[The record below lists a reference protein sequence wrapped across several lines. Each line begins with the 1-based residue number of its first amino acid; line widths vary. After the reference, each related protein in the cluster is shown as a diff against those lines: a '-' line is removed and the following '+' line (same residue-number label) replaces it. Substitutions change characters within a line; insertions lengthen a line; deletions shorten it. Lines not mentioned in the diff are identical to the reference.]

1 MNGKF
6 LFYIIAISA
15 LISFHCS
22 KNPGTEDNSL
32 TKEQVKSET
41 KSVNTELQNPSAG
54 NTLKF
59 AKDTN
64 NKSDRDSFFDP
75 LPKIMYYRYYNE
87 RYGFEFFYPGYLIKS
102 EPPVN
107 GDGQEFTTKDG
118 LELLAYGSN
127 DIEITG
133 KTLKEIFEDVK
144 NNHEKIYYNKL
155 GENYFIVSG
164 LDNGKLFWTK
174 TYAGKRYTNTIYI
187 SYPVD
192 KKRKY
197 DSEVL
202 GYVVDTFKPGK
213 LD

>member
-1 MNGKF
+1 MNMKYF
-6 LFYIIAISA
+6 FYLIAISS
-15 LISFHCS
+15 LVYFSCS
-22 KNPGTEDNSL
+22 KNVNTNENSIN
-32 TKEQVKSET
+32 KDQVKSESKT
-41 KSVNTELQNPSAG
+41 GNTEIQYQSDEYK
-54 NTLKF
+54 LKF

-64 NKSDRDSFFDP
+64 NRFDRDSFFDP

-107 GDGQEFTTKDG
+107 GDGQEFTTNDG
-118 LELLAYGSN
+118 LEVLAYGSN
-127 DIEITG
+127 DIELTG

-144 NNHEKIYYNKL
+144 NNHEKIYFNKL
-155 GENYFIVSG
+155 GDNYFIISG
-164 LDNGKLFWTK
+164 IDRGKLFWTK
-174 TYAGKRYTNTIYI
+174 TFAGKRYTNTLYI
-187 SYPVD
+187 SYPID

-202 GYVVDTFKPGK
+202 GYAVDSFKPGI